1 MDALCCRRAA
11 ADVSRLSSVHFF
23 HTFRVS
29 TSDVEQRTA
38 TSLNVSNGALCLSD
52 GLRSTVSAEQS
63 CNAQQT
69 TVQVDYFL
77 KYSDFILVIAR
88 NYKLYF
94 FHKISQLL
102 QISENTDG
110 MSYIFNVHK
119 VLDMSRNLAQ
129 TSEILQ
135 SRGLLIN

>member
-52 GLRSTVSAEQS
+52 GLRSTVSADQS
-63 CNAQQT
+63 RNAQQT

-77 KYSDFILVIAR
+77 KYSDFILVIAYY
-88 NYKLYF
+88 NFIFL
-94 FHKISQLL
+94 KISRLL
-102 QISENTDG
+102 QTSENTDG
-110 MSYIFNVHK
+110 MSYILNVHK